1 MDGSAWNGI
10 TSAMMLEVFS
20 EVKSLLPIV
29 APAVI
34 GFLGFRKAWAFLRG
48 AIAGLNIRHNVLD
61 CVAQAKAFI
70 SY

>member
-1 MDGSAWNGI
+1 MDSATAWNGI
-10 TSAMMLEVFS
+10 TSSMMLDVFS

-48 AIAGLNIRHNVLD
+48 AIAG
-61 CVAQAKAFI
+61 A
-70 SY
+70 